1 MKRCAGVL
9 LAVSS
14 LPSKYGIGDFGKEA
28 YRFIDDLKKGNFKI
42 WQILP
47 LNPLGYGNSP
57 YQPYSSK
64 AMDPLY
70 ISLDLLKE
78 DGLLTKLDTFNPNAD
93 RVDYQGARAFKD
105 KKLERAYQN
114 FKEKGNV
121 EDFENWKKNNPWVY
135 NYAVFLTL
143 KKQNDLRMWSE
154 WPIEQQNWIV
164 DHKYKI
170 GRLKNK
176 IEYEMWTQYILFTQ
190 WAKLKA
196 YANINGIEIMGD
208 IPFYVG
214 IDSCDVW
221 ENQDCFLLDEE
232 KRPTFIAGVPP
243 DYFSETGQRWGN
255 PIYDWDRMKET
266 KFSFWMERIGF
277 NANIF
282 DIIRIDHFRAFDTY
296 WKIPS
301 SCPTAVEGE
310 WCQGMGYELF
320 DELYRNY
327 KDVKIVAED
336 LGDLFDS
343 VLVLR
348 DHFNLPGMNILQFT
362 FEEYKWEYGL
372 KDRENQIIYTGT
384 HDNETIN
391 GWIDR
396 ISEDNRNAVRA
407 KLERLGYSYPDFA
420 YSFMRL
426 ALDNKANYCIL
437 PMQDICS
444 LSNYARMNEPSTIGS
459 PDWEYKMVNF
469 EDFENRLGYL
479 SELINNSGRNN

>member
-14 LPSKYGIGDFGKEA
+14 LPSNYGIGDFGSEA
-28 YRFIDDLKKGNFKI
+28 YRFIDDLKKANFKI

-47 LNPLGYGNSP
+47 LNPLGFGNSP

-70 ISLDLLKE
+70 ISLEMLKKERLLDKSYC
-78 DGLLTKLDTFNPNAD
+78 FNVNAS
-93 RVDYQGARAFKD
+93 RVDYEKVR
-105 KKLERAYQN
+105 E
-114 FKEKGNV
+114 FKEKRLELAFRNFKTKQ
-121 EDFENWKKNNPWVY
+121 DFNDFDKWKKENEWVY
-135 NYAVFLTL
+135 NYAVFITL
-143 KKQNDLRMWSE
+143 KKLNGLRMWSE
-154 WPIEQQNWIV
+154 WPLEHQNWIV
-164 DHKYKI
+164 DHKFKL
-170 GRLKNK
+170 GRYKNK
-176 IEYEMWTQYILFTQ
+176 IEYEMWVQFILFNQ
-190 WAKLKA
+190 WKALKE
-196 YANINGIEIMGD
+196 YANKNDIEIMGD

-214 IDSCDVW
+214 IDSLDVW
-221 ENQDCFLLDEE
+221 ENQKCFLLDNE

-255 PIYDWDRMKET
+255 PIYNWEYIKNNNF
-266 KFSFWMERIGF
+266 KFWLDRIGF
-277 NANIF
+277 NAKIF

-310 WCQGMGYELF
+310 WIKAPGYEFF
-320 DELYRNY
+320 DKLYETY

-348 DHFNLPGMNILQFT
+348 DHYNLPGMNILQFT
-362 FEEYKWEYGL
+362 FEEDKYEYGL

-391 GWIDR
+391 GWIER
-396 ISEDNRNAVRA
+396 IGDSQANKVKE
-407 KLERLGYSYPDFA
+407 KLKRLGYDYPDFA
-420 YSFMRL
+420 YSFVRL
-426 ALDNKANYCIL
+426 ALDNKADYCIL

-444 LSNYARMNEPSTIGS
+444 LSNYARMNTPSTIGS
-459 PDWEYKMVNF
+459 PDWEYKMVDFN
-469 EDFENRLGYL
+469 DFESRLDYL
-479 SELINNSGRNN
+479 KELINNSNRNN

>member
-1 MKRCAGVL
+1 MKRCAGIL
-9 LAVSS
+9 LGVSS

-28 YRFIDDLKKGNFKI
+28 YRFIDDLNKANFKI

-64 AMDPLY
+64 AMDPIY

-78 DGLLTKLDTFNPNAD
+78 EGLLTRVEEYNPTAD

-105 KKLERAYQN
+105 KKLERAFTN
-114 FKEKGNV
+114 FKAKGNL
-121 EDFENWKKNNPWVY
+121 EDFENWKKNNAWVY
-135 NYAVFLTL
+135 TYAVFLTL
-143 KKQNDLRMWSE
+143 KKQNNLRMWSE
-154 WPIEQQNWIV
+154 WPLEQQNWIV
-164 DHKYKI
+164 DRKYKL
-170 GRLKNK
+170 GRLTNK
-176 IEYEMWTQYILFTQ
+176 IEFEMWTQYVLFTQ

-196 YANINGIEIMGD
+196 YANSKGVEIMGD

-214 IDSCDVW
+214 IDSADVW
-221 ENQDCFLLDEE
+221 ENQKCFLLDEN
-232 KRPTFIAGVPP
+232 KQPTFIAGVPP

-255 PIYDWDRMKET
+255 PIYDWDYLKET
-266 KFSFWMERIGF
+266 NFKFWMERIGF
-277 NANIF
+277 NSNIF

-301 SCPTAVEGE
+301 SCPTAIEGE
-310 WCQGMGYELF
+310 WINGMGYELF

-327 KDVKIVAED
+327 KDIKIVAED

-362 FEEYKWEYGL
+362 FEEYKEEYGL
-372 KDRENQIIYTGT
+372 KDRENQIVYTGT

-391 GWIDR
+391 GWISR
-396 ISEDNRNAVRA
+396 ISDDNRNAIRA
-407 KLERLGYSYPDFA
+407 KLERLNCSFPDFA
-420 YSFMRL
+420 YSFCVL
-426 ALDNKANYCIL
+426 ALRNKANYCIL

-444 LSNYARMNEPSTIGS
+444 LDNYARMNEPGTIGS
-459 PDWEYKMVNF
+459 PDWEYKMSNF

-479 SELINNSGRNN
+479 KELIENTGRNN